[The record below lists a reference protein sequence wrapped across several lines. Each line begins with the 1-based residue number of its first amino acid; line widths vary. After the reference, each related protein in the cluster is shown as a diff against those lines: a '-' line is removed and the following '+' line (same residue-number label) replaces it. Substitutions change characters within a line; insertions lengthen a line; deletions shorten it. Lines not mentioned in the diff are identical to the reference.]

1 MKYKNHKKAFSLV
14 ELVLVL
20 GVGTMASF
28 IKFQDMKNEQDLMK
42 ASAAGEQIQRIGYA
56 VNNYIALRYDKLS
69 TLTSSSSQSSD
80 PGPRTCSGNTC
91 VISVQTLKNEGI
103 LPNSYVDNNSF
114 RSPYSIV
121 IKRTGSSPNY
131 ILDALITTSAAWIES
146 GNNPRY
152 DLLGFAMQK
161 AGVDSGMTKS
171 NTKADGYNGNWS
183 ELSSSFSNITKPGQ
197 LVFRAGYNASLY
209 SAYLR
214 RDGTLPMTGNLDMGN
229 QDIKNAKDITAAGNA
244 SFGGK
249 GDFGSNITSGGNI
262 TAAGQVIAH
271 NGYGDVITF
280 GGDANNN
287 DYEISLGSPK
297 QLTIYSPSA
306 ANYTTVLQVNRNTKI
321 DQRLSTNGLD
331 PNEMPPGFSAGGVRT
346 VDVVATGSFYSI
358 LAGTT
363 ISEGKFGFYAR
374 QDGNVKASG
383 NMTVDGRI
391 KTGEYLEIGSVV
403 TAGTSCSPAGLLG
416 RDSTGQVLSC
426 KGGIWSPEMPVG
438 IPQPW
443 PSATI
448 PAGWLECNGQA
459 FNKSQY
465 PLLAKAYPSGVLPD
479 LRGQFIRGLDNG
491 RGKDSGRTLLS
502 EQRASVVTGT
512 DDNWNSSDIGALH
525 GPSSAYSRDTI
536 NVYDY
541 TTGSNGQDPKYYLG
555 LGGSSTGPSL
565 GSSESGNGNIPLV
578 NNGSNGFYGG
588 ARPTNTAFMYIVRAL

>member
-1 MKYKNHKKAFSLV
+1 MKLKKGFSLL
-14 ELVLVL
+14 ELTLVL
-20 GVGTMASF
+20 GIGVAVAF
-28 IKFQDMKNEQDLMK
+28 IKFQDMKNEQENINADI
-42 ASAAGEQIQRIGYA
+42 AGQEIQRIGSA
-56 VNNYIALRYDKLS
+56 VNNYISLRYDKLS
-69 TLTSSSSQSSD
+69 TLSNAAGNGTD
-80 PGPRTCSGNTC
+80 PGPRTCSGSICT
-91 VISVQTLKNEGI
+91 ITYQTLINEGI
-103 LPNSYVDNNSF
+103 LPSGYVPKNSF
-114 RSPYSIV
+114 SSTDYTIQLKRSG
-121 IKRTGSSPNY
+121 TSPNY
-131 ILDALITTSAAWIES
+131 VIDGVVLTNAAWVE
-146 GNNPRY
+146 GGRVRY
-152 DLLGFAMQK
+152 DLLGKAMQS
-161 AGVDSGMTKS
+161 AGIDSATTKTTS
-171 NTKADGYNGNWS
+171 QMNGFGGTWTLQQS
-183 ELSSSFSNITKPGQ
+183 DFSAINKQG
-197 LVFRAGYNASLY
+197 LLGFRVGYNASLY

>member
-1 MKYKNHKKAFSLV
+1 MKLKKGFSLL
-14 ELVLVL
+14 ELTLVL
-20 GVGTMASF
+20 GIGVAVAF
-28 IKFQDMKNEQDLMK
+28 IKFQDMKHEQENIN
-42 ASAAGEQIQRIGYA
+42 ANIAGQEIQRIGSA
-56 VNNYIALRYDKLS
+56 VNNYISLRYDKLS
-69 TLTSSSSQSSD
+69 TLSNAAGNGTD
-80 PGPRTCSGNTC
+80 PGPRTCSGSICT
-91 VISVQTLKNEGI
+91 ITYQTLINEGI
-103 LPNSYVDNNSF
+103 LPSGYVPQNSF
-114 RSPYSIV
+114 SSTDYTIQLKRSG
-121 IKRTGSSPNY
+121 TSPNY
-131 ILDALITTSAAWIES
+131 IIDGVVLTNAAWIEGGS
-146 GNNPRY
+146 IRY
-152 DLLGFAMQK
+152 DLLGKAMQS
-161 AGVDSGMTKS
+161 AGIDSATTKTTS
-171 NTKADGYNGNWS
+171 QMNGFGGAWTLQQS
-183 ELSSSFSNITKPGQ
+183 DFSAINKQGV
-197 LVFRAGYNASLY
+197 LGFRVGYNASLY

-214 RDGTLPMTGNLDMGN
+214 RDGTLPMTGNLNMGN
-229 QDIKNAKDITAAGNA
+229 QDIYNAKDVTASGTAT
-244 SFGGK
+244 FGGK
-249 GDFGSNITSGGNI
+249 GVFTGDVTSGGYVN
-262 TAAGQVIAH
+262 AGREVIAH
-271 NGYGDVITF
+271 NGAGDSIAF
-280 GGDANNN
+280 AGGDGN
-287 DYEISLGSPK
+287 DYEIRLYNGTKPLS
-297 QLTIYSPSA
+297 IYSPNA
-306 ANYTTVLQVNRNTKI
+306 ADYTTVLNVYKNTKI
-321 DQRLSTNGLD
+321 QQRLATNGLD

-403 TAGTSCSPAGLLG
+403 TAGASCSPAGLLG

-448 PAGWLECNGQA
+448 PTGWLECNGQT

-491 RGKDSGRTLLS
+491 RGKDGGRTLLS
-502 EQRASVVTGT
+502 EQRASVVGGT
-512 DDNWNSSDIGALH
+512 DDNWSDNDFGVLH
-525 GPSSAYSRDTI
+525 GPSSAYSRDSI

-541 TTGSNGQDPKYYLG
+541 TTGSNGQDPKYWVHM
-555 LGGSSTGPSL
+555 SSGTGPSS
-565 GSSESGNGNIPLV
+565 GKNEAIGNGISLS

>member
-1 MKYKNHKKAFSLV
+1 
-14 ELVLVL
+14 
-20 GVGTMASF
+20 
-28 IKFQDMKNEQDLMK
+28 
-42 ASAAGEQIQRIGYA
+42 
-56 VNNYIALRYDKLS
+56 
-69 TLTSSSSQSSD
+69 
-80 PGPRTCSGNTC
+80 
-91 VISVQTLKNEGI
+91 
-103 LPNSYVDNNSF
+103 
-114 RSPYSIV
+114 
-121 IKRTGSSPNY
+121 
-131 ILDALITTSAAWIES
+131 
-146 GNNPRY
+146 
-152 DLLGFAMQK
+152 
-161 AGVDSGMTKS
+161 
-171 NTKADGYNGNWS
+171 
-183 ELSSSFSNITKPGQ
+183 
-197 LVFRAGYNASLY
+197 
-209 SAYLR
+209 
-214 RDGTLPMTGNLDMGN
+214 
-229 QDIKNAKDITAAGNA
+229 
-244 SFGGK
+244 
-249 GDFGSNITSGGNI
+249 
-262 TAAGQVIAH
+262 
-271 NGYGDVITF
+271 
-280 GGDANNN
+280 
-287 DYEISLGSPK
+287 
-297 QLTIYSPSA
+297 
-306 ANYTTVLQVNRNTKI
+306 
-321 DQRLSTNGLD
+321 
-331 PNEMPPGFSAGGVRT
+331 MPPGFSAGGVRT

-403 TAGTSCSPAGLLG
+403 TAGSSCSPAGLLG

-512 DDNWNSSDIGALH
+512 DDNWASSDVGALH

-555 LGGSSTGPSL
+555 FGGSTTGPSL
-565 GSSESGNGNIPLV
+565 GSSESGNGGIPLV

>member
-1 MKYKNHKKAFSLV
+1 MKLKKGFSLL
-14 ELVLVL
+14 ELTLVL
-20 GVGTMASF
+20 GIGVAVAF
-28 IKFQDMKNEQDLMK
+28 IKFQDMKNEQENINADI
-42 ASAAGEQIQRIGYA
+42 AGQEIQRIGSA
-56 VNNYIALRYDKLS
+56 VNNYISLRYDKLS
-69 TLTSSSSQSSD
+69 TLSNAAGNGTD
-80 PGPRTCSGNTC
+80 PGPRTCSGSICT
-91 VISVQTLKNEGI
+91 ITYQTLINEGI
-103 LPNSYVDNNSF
+103 LPSTYVARNSF
-114 RSPYSIV
+114 GSDYSIQL
-121 IKRTGSSPNY
+121 KRSGTSPNY
-131 ILDALITTSAAWIES
+131 VIDGVVLTNAAWVE
-146 GNNPRY
+146 GGRVRY
-152 DLLGFAMQK
+152 DLLGKAMQS
-161 AGVDSGMTKS
+161 AGIDSATTKTTS
-171 NTKADGYNGNWS
+171 QMNGFGGTWTLQQS
-183 ELSSSFSNITKPGQ
+183 DFSAINKQG
-197 LVFRAGYNASLY
+197 LLGFRVGYNASLY

-214 RDGTLPMTGNLDMGN
+214 RDGTLPMTGNLDMGAN
-229 QDIKNAKDITAAGNA
+229 DISNAKNVTASGTGT
-244 SFGGK
+244 FGGE
-249 GDFGSNITSGGNI
+249 GYFGSNVNSGGNI

-363 ISEGKFGFYAR
+363 ISEGKYGFYAR

-403 TAGTSCSPAGLLG
+403 TAGSSCSPAGLLG

-512 DDNWNSSDIGALH
+512 DDNWASSDVGALH

-555 LGGSSTGPSL
+555 FGGSTTGPSL
-565 GSSESGNGNIPLV
+565 GSSESGNGGIPLV

>member
-1 MKYKNHKKAFSLV
+1 MKLKKGFSLL
-14 ELVLVL
+14 ELTLVL
-20 GVGTMASF
+20 GIGVAVAF
-28 IKFQDMKNEQDLMK
+28 IKFQDMKNEQENINADI
-42 ASAAGEQIQRIGYA
+42 AGQEIQRIGSA
-56 VNNYIALRYDKLS
+56 VNNYISLRYDKLS
-69 TLTSSSSQSSD
+69 TLSNAAGNGTD
-80 PGPRTCSGNTC
+80 PRPRTCSGSICT
-91 VISVQTLKNEGI
+91 ITYQTLINEGI
-103 LPNSYVDNNSF
+103 LPSGYVPKNSF
-114 RSPYSIV
+114 SSTDYTIQLKRSG
-121 IKRTGSSPNY
+121 TSPNY
-131 ILDALITTSAAWIES
+131 VIDGVVLTNAAWVE
-146 GNNPRY
+146 GGRVRY
-152 DLLGFAMQK
+152 DLLGKAMQS
-161 AGVDSGMTKS
+161 AGIDSATTKTTS
-171 NTKADGYNGNWS
+171 QMNGFGGTWTLQQS
-183 ELSSSFSNITKPGQ
+183 DFSAINKQG
-197 LVFRAGYNASLY
+197 LLGFRVGYNASLY

-512 DDNWNSSDIGALH
+512 DDNWASSDVGALH

-555 LGGSSTGPSL
+555 FGGSTTGPSL

>member
-1 MKYKNHKKAFSLV
+1 MKLKKGFSLL
-14 ELVLVL
+14 ELTLVL
-20 GVGTMASF
+20 GIGVAVAF
-28 IKFQDMKNEQDLMK
+28 IKFQDMKNEQENINADI
-42 ASAAGEQIQRIGYA
+42 AGQEIQRIGSA
-56 VNNYIALRYDKLS
+56 VNNYISLRYDKLS
-69 TLTSSSSQSSD
+69 TLSNAAGNGTD
-80 PGPRTCSGNTC
+80 PGPRTCSGSICT
-91 VISVQTLKNEGI
+91 ITYQTLINEGI
-103 LPNSYVDNNSF
+103 LPSGYVPKNSF
-114 RSPYSIV
+114 SSTDYTIQLKRSG
-121 IKRTGSSPNY
+121 TSPNY
-131 ILDALITTSAAWIES
+131 VIDGVVLTNAAWVE
-146 GNNPRY
+146 GGRVRY
-152 DLLGFAMQK
+152 DLLGKAMQS
-161 AGVDSGMTKS
+161 AGIDSATTKTTS
-171 NTKADGYNGNWS
+171 QMNGFGGTWTLQQS
-183 ELSSSFSNITKPGQ
+183 DFSAINKQG
-197 LVFRAGYNASLY
+197 LLGFRVGYNASLY

-512 DDNWNSSDIGALH
+512 DDNWASSDVGALH

-555 LGGSSTGPSL
+555 FGGSATGPSL

>member
-1 MKYKNHKKAFSLV
+1 
-14 ELVLVL
+14 
-20 GVGTMASF
+20 
-28 IKFQDMKNEQDLMK
+28 
-42 ASAAGEQIQRIGYA
+42 
-56 VNNYIALRYDKLS
+56 
-69 TLTSSSSQSSD
+69 
-80 PGPRTCSGNTC
+80 
-91 VISVQTLKNEGI
+91 
-103 LPNSYVDNNSF
+103 
-114 RSPYSIV
+114 
-121 IKRTGSSPNY
+121 
-131 ILDALITTSAAWIES
+131 
-146 GNNPRY
+146 
-152 DLLGFAMQK
+152 
-161 AGVDSGMTKS
+161 
-171 NTKADGYNGNWS
+171 
-183 ELSSSFSNITKPGQ
+183 
-197 LVFRAGYNASLY
+197 
-209 SAYLR
+209 
-214 RDGTLPMTGNLDMGN
+214 
-229 QDIKNAKDITAAGNA
+229 
-244 SFGGK
+244 
-249 GDFGSNITSGGNI
+249 
-262 TAAGQVIAH
+262 
-271 NGYGDVITF
+271 
-280 GGDANNN
+280 
-287 DYEISLGSPK
+287 
-297 QLTIYSPSA
+297 
-306 ANYTTVLQVNRNTKI
+306 LQVNRNTKI

-363 ISEGKFGFYAR
+363 ISEGKYGFYAR

-512 DDNWNSSDIGALH
+512 DDNWASSDVGALH

-555 LGGSSTGPSL
+555 FGGSTTGPSL

>member
-1 MKYKNHKKAFSLV
+1 MKLKKGFSLL
-14 ELVLVL
+14 ELTLVL
-20 GVGTMASF
+20 GIGVAVAF
-28 IKFQDMKNEQDLMK
+28 IKFQDMKNEQENINADI
-42 ASAAGEQIQRIGYA
+42 AGKEIQRIGSA
-56 VNNYIALRYDKLS
+56 VNNYISLRYDKLS
-69 TLTSSSSQSSD
+69 TLSNAAGNGTD
-80 PGPRTCSGNTC
+80 PGPRTCSGSICT
-91 VISVQTLKNEGI
+91 ITYQTLINEGI
-103 LPNSYVDNNSF
+103 LPSGYVPKNSF
-114 RSPYSIV
+114 SSTEYTIQLKRSG
-121 IKRTGSSPNY
+121 TSPNY
-131 ILDALITTSAAWIES
+131 VIDGVVLTNAAWVE
-146 GNNPRY
+146 GGRVRY
-152 DLLGFAMQK
+152 DLLGKAMQS
-161 AGVDSGMTKS
+161 AGIDSATTKTTS
-171 NTKADGYNGNWS
+171 QMNGFGGTWTLQQS
-183 ELSSSFSNITKPGQ
+183 DFSAINKQG
-197 LVFRAGYNASLY
+197 LLGFRVGYNASLY

-512 DDNWNSSDIGALH
+512 DDNWASSDVGALH

-555 LGGSSTGPSL
+555 FGGSTTGPSL

>member
-1 MKYKNHKKAFSLV
+1 MKLKKGFSLL
-14 ELVLVL
+14 ELTLVL
-20 GVGTMASF
+20 GIGVAVAF
-28 IKFQDMKNEQDLMK
+28 IKFQDMKNEQENINADI
-42 ASAAGEQIQRIGYA
+42 AGQEIQRIGSA
-56 VNNYIALRYDKLS
+56 VNNYISLRYDKLS
-69 TLTSSSSQSSD
+69 TLSNAAGNGTD
-80 PGPRTCSGNTC
+80 PGPRTCSGSICT
-91 VISVQTLKNEGI
+91 ITYQTLINEGI
-103 LPNSYVDNNSF
+103 LPSGYVPKNSF
-114 RSPYSIV
+114 SSTDYTIQLKRSG
-121 IKRTGSSPNY
+121 TSPNY
-131 ILDALITTSAAWIES
+131 VIDGVVLTNAAWVE
-146 GNNPRY
+146 GGRVRY
-152 DLLGFAMQK
+152 DLLGKAMQS
-161 AGVDSGMTKS
+161 AGIDSATTKTTS
-171 NTKADGYNGNWS
+171 QMNGFGGTWTLQQS
-183 ELSSSFSNITKPGQ
+183 DFSAINKQG
-197 LVFRAGYNASLY
+197 LLGFRVGYNASLY

-512 DDNWNSSDIGALH
+512 DDNWASSDVGALH

-555 LGGSSTGPSL
+555 FGGSTTGPSL

>member
-1 MKYKNHKKAFSLV
+1 MKLKKGFSLL
-14 ELVLVL
+14 ELTLVL
-20 GVGTMASF
+20 GIGVAVAF
-28 IKFQDMKNEQDLMK
+28 IKFQDMKNEQENINADI
-42 ASAAGEQIQRIGYA
+42 AGQEIQRIGNA
-56 VNNYIALRYDKLS
+56 VNNYISLRYDKLS
-69 TLTSSSSQSSD
+69 TLSNAAGNGSD
-80 PGPRTCSGNTC
+80 PGPRTCSGSICT
-91 VISVQTLKNEGI
+91 ITYQTLINEGI
-103 LPNSYVDNNSF
+103 LPSGYVPKNSF
-114 RSPYSIV
+114 SSTDYTIQLKRSG
-121 IKRTGSSPNY
+121 TSPNY
-131 ILDALITTSAAWIES
+131 VIDGVVLTNSAWVE
-146 GNNPRY
+146 GGRVRY
-152 DLLGFAMQK
+152 DLLGKAMQS
-161 AGVDSGMTKS
+161 AGIDSATTKTTS
-171 NTKADGYNGNWS
+171 QMNGFGGTWTLQQS
-183 ELSSSFSNITKPGQ
+183 DFSAINKQG
-197 LVFRAGYNASLY
+197 LLGFRVGYNASLY

-214 RDGTLPMTGNLDMGN
+214 RDGTLPMTGNLDMGAN
-229 QDIKNAKDITAAGNA
+229 DISNAKNVTASGTGT
-244 SFGGK
+244 FGGE
-249 GDFGSNITSGGNI
+249 GYFGSNVNSGGNI
-262 TAAGQVIAH
+262 TAAAQVIAH
-271 NGYGDVITF
+271 NGYGDKITL
-280 GGDANNN
+280 GGDAAGG
-287 DYEISLGSPK
+287 DYEIRLDNGARGLS
-297 QLTIYSPSA
+297 IYSPNA
-306 ANYTTVLQVNRNTKI
+306 ADYTTVLSVYKNTQI
-321 DQRLSTNGLD
+321 QQRLATNGLN

-403 TAGTSCSPAGLLG
+403 TAGSSCSPAGLLG

-512 DDNWNSSDIGALH
+512 DDNWASSDVGALH

-555 LGGSSTGPSL
+555 FGGSTTGPSL
-565 GSSESGNGNIPLV
+565 GSSESGNGSIPLV

>member
-1 MKYKNHKKAFSLV
+1 MKLKKGFSLL
-14 ELVLVL
+14 ELTLVL
-20 GVGTMASF
+20 GIGVAVAF
-28 IKFQDMKNEQDLMK
+28 IKFQDMKNEQENINADI
-42 ASAAGEQIQRIGYA
+42 AGQEIQRIGSA
-56 VNNYIALRYDKLS
+56 VNNYISLRYDKLS
-69 TLTSSSSQSSD
+69 TLSNAAGNGTD
-80 PGPRTCSGNTC
+80 PGPRTCSGSICT
-91 VISVQTLKNEGI
+91 ITYQTLINEGI
-103 LPNSYVDNNSF
+103 LPSGYVPKNSF
-114 RSPYSIV
+114 SSTDYTIQLKRSG
-121 IKRTGSSPNY
+121 TSPNY
-131 ILDALITTSAAWIES
+131 VIDGVVLTNAAWVE
-146 GNNPRY
+146 GGRVRY
-152 DLLGFAMQK
+152 DLLGKAMQS
-161 AGVDSGMTKS
+161 AGIDSATTKTTS
-171 NTKADGYNGNWS
+171 QMNGFGGTWTLQQS
-183 ELSSSFSNITKPGQ
+183 DFSAINKQG
-197 LVFRAGYNASLY
+197 LLGFRVGYNASLY

-512 DDNWNSSDIGALH
+512 DDNWAFSDVGALH

-555 LGGSSTGPSL
+555 FGGSTTGPSL

>member
-1 MKYKNHKKAFSLV
+1 S
-14 ELVLVL
+14 
-20 GVGTMASF
+20 
-28 IKFQDMKNEQDLMK
+28 
-42 ASAAGEQIQRIGYA
+42 A
-56 VNNYIALRYDKLS
+56 VNNYISLRYDKLS
-69 TLTSSSSQSSD
+69 TLSNAAGNGTD
-80 PGPRTCSGNTC
+80 PGPRTCSGSICT
-91 VISVQTLKNEGI
+91 ITYQTLINEGI
-103 LPNSYVDNNSF
+103 LPSGYVPKNSF
-114 RSPYSIV
+114 SSTDYTIQLKRSG
-121 IKRTGSSPNY
+121 TSPNY
-131 ILDALITTSAAWIES
+131 VIDGVVLTNAAWVE
-146 GNNPRY
+146 GGRVRY
-152 DLLGFAMQK
+152 DLLGKAMQS
-161 AGVDSGMTKS
+161 AGIDSATTKTTS
-171 NTKADGYNGNWS
+171 QMNGFGGTWTLQQS
-183 ELSSSFSNITKPGQ
+183 DFSAINKQG
-197 LVFRAGYNASLY
+197 LLGFRVGYNASLY

-443 PSATI
+443 PSA
-448 PAGWLECNGQA
+448 
-459 FNKSQY
+459 
-465 PLLAKAYPSGVLPD
+465 
-479 LRGQFIRGLDNG
+479 
-491 RGKDSGRTLLS
+491 
-502 EQRASVVTGT
+502 
-512 DDNWNSSDIGALH
+512 
-525 GPSSAYSRDTI
+525 
-536 NVYDY
+536 
-541 TTGSNGQDPKYYLG
+541 
-555 LGGSSTGPSL
+555 
-565 GSSESGNGNIPLV
+565 
-578 NNGSNGFYGG
+578 
-588 ARPTNTAFMYIVRAL
+588 

>member
-1 MKYKNHKKAFSLV
+1 MKLKKGFSLL
-14 ELVLVL
+14 ELTLVL
-20 GVGTMASF
+20 GIGVAVAF
-28 IKFQDMKNEQDLMK
+28 IKFQDMKNEQENINADI
-42 ASAAGEQIQRIGYA
+42 AGQEIQRIGSA
-56 VNNYIALRYDKLS
+56 VNNYISLRYDKLS
-69 TLTSSSSQSSD
+69 TLSNAAGNGTD
-80 PGPRTCSGNTC
+80 PGPRTCSGSICT
-91 VISVQTLKNEGI
+91 ITYQTLINEGI
-103 LPNSYVDNNSF
+103 LPSGYVPKNSF
-114 RSPYSIV
+114 SSTDYTIQLKRSG
-121 IKRTGSSPNY
+121 TSPNY
-131 ILDALITTSAAWIES
+131 VIDGIIVTNSSWIEG
-146 GNNPRY
+146 GNIRY
-152 DLLGFAMQK
+152 DLLGKAMQS
-161 AGVDSGMTKS
+161 AGIDSATTKTTS
-171 NTKADGYNGNWS
+171 QMNGFGGTWTLQQS
-183 ELSSSFSNITKPGQ
+183 DFSAINKQG
-197 LVFRAGYNASLY
+197 LLGFRVGYNASLY

-512 DDNWNSSDIGALH
+512 DDNWASSDVGALH

-555 LGGSSTGPSL
+555 FGGSTTGPSL

>member
-1 MKYKNHKKAFSLV
+1 MKLKKGFSLL
-14 ELVLVL
+14 ELTLVL
-20 GVGTMASF
+20 GIGVAVAF
-28 IKFQDMKNEQDLMK
+28 IKFQDMKNEQENINADI
-42 ASAAGEQIQRIGYA
+42 AGQEIQRIGSA
-56 VNNYIALRYDKLS
+56 VNNYISLRYDKLS
-69 TLTSSSSQSSD
+69 TLSNAAGNGTD
-80 PGPRTCSGNTC
+80 PGPRTCTTSNSVC
-91 VISVQTLKNEGI
+91 SISYQTLINEGL
-103 LPNSYVDNNSF
+103 LPSTYVARNSF
-114 RSPYSIV
+114 GSDYSIQL
-121 IKRTGSSPNY
+121 KRSGTSPNY
-131 ILDALITTSAAWIES
+131 VIDGVVLTNAAWVE
-146 GNNPRY
+146 GGRVRY
-152 DLLGFAMQK
+152 DLLGKTMQS
-161 AGVDSGMTKS
+161 AGIDSATTKTTS
-171 NTKADGYNGNWS
+171 QMNGFGGTWTLQQS
-183 ELSSSFSNITKPGQ
+183 DFSAINKQG
-197 LVFRAGYNASLY
+197 LLGFRVGYNASLY

-512 DDNWNSSDIGALH
+512 DDNWASSDVGALH

-555 LGGSSTGPSL
+555 FGGSTTGPSL

>member
-1 MKYKNHKKAFSLV
+1 MKLKKGFSLL
-14 ELVLVL
+14 ELTLVL
-20 GVGTMASF
+20 GIGVAVAF
-28 IKFQDMKNEQDLMK
+28 IKFQDMKNEQENINADI
-42 ASAAGEQIQRIGYA
+42 AGQEIQRIGNA
-56 VNNYIALRYDKLS
+56 VNNYISLRYDKLS
-69 TLTSSSSQSSD
+69 TLSNAAGNGTD
-80 PGPRTCSGNTC
+80 PGPRTCSGSICT
-91 VISVQTLKNEGI
+91 ITYQTLINEGI
-103 LPNSYVDNNSF
+103 LPSGYVPKNSF
-114 RSPYSIV
+114 SSTDYTIQLKRSG
-121 IKRTGSSPNY
+121 TSPNY
-131 ILDALITTSAAWIES
+131 VIDGVVLTNAAWVE
-146 GNNPRY
+146 GGRVRY
-152 DLLGFAMQK
+152 DLLGKAMQS
-161 AGVDSGMTKS
+161 AGIDSATTKTTS
-171 NTKADGYNGNWS
+171 QMNGFGGTWTLQQS
-183 ELSSSFSNITKPGQ
+183 DFSAINKQG
-197 LVFRAGYNASLY
+197 LLGFRVGYNASLY

-512 DDNWNSSDIGALH
+512 DDNWASSDVGALH

-555 LGGSSTGPSL
+555 FGGSTTGPSL

>member
-1 MKYKNHKKAFSLV
+1 MKLKKGFSLL
-14 ELVLVL
+14 ELTLVL
-20 GVGTMASF
+20 GIGVAVAF
-28 IKFQDMKNEQDLMK
+28 IKFQDMKNEQENINADI
-42 ASAAGEQIQRIGYA
+42 AGQEIQRIGSA
-56 VNNYIALRYDKLS
+56 VNNYISLRYDKLS
-69 TLTSSSSQSSD
+69 TLSNAAGNGTD
-80 PGPRTCSGNTC
+80 PGPRTCSGSICT
-91 VISVQTLKNEGI
+91 ITYQTLINEGI
-103 LPNSYVDNNSF
+103 LPSGYVPKNSF
-114 RSPYSIV
+114 SSTDYTIQLKRSG
-121 IKRTGSSPNY
+121 TSPNY
-131 ILDALITTSAAWIES
+131 VIDGVVLTNAAWVE
-146 GNNPRY
+146 GGRVRY
-152 DLLGFAMQK
+152 DLLGKAMQS
-161 AGVDSGMTKS
+161 AGIDSATTKTTS
-171 NTKADGYNGNWS
+171 QMNGFGGTWTLQQS
-183 ELSSSFSNITKPGQ
+183 DFSAINKQG
-197 LVFRAGYNASLY
+197 LLGFRVGYNASLY

-363 ISEGKFGFYAR
+363 IAEGKYGFYAR

-403 TAGTSCSPAGLLG
+403 TAGSSCSPAGLLG

-448 PAGWLECNGQA
+448 PTGWLECNGQA

-512 DDNWNSSDIGALH
+512 DDNWASSDVGALH

-555 LGGSSTGPSL
+555 FGGSTTGPSL
-565 GSSESGNGNIPLV
+565 GSSESGNGSIPLV

>member
-1 MKYKNHKKAFSLV
+1 MKLKKGFSLL
-14 ELVLVL
+14 ELTLVL
-20 GVGTMASF
+20 GIGVAVAF
-28 IKFQDMKNEQDLMK
+28 IKFQDMKNEQENINADI
-42 ASAAGEQIQRIGYA
+42 AGQEIQRIGNA
-56 VNNYIALRYDKLS
+56 VNNYISLRYDKLS
-69 TLTSSSSQSSD
+69 TLSNAAGNGSD
-80 PGPRTCSGNTC
+80 PGPRTCSGSICT
-91 VISVQTLKNEGI
+91 ITYQTLINEGI
-103 LPNSYVDNNSF
+103 LPSGYVPKNSF
-114 RSPYSIV
+114 SSTDYTIQLKRSG
-121 IKRTGSSPNY
+121 TSPNY
-131 ILDALITTSAAWIES
+131 VIDGVVLTNAAWVE
-146 GNNPRY
+146 GGRVRY
-152 DLLGFAMQK
+152 DLLGKAMQS
-161 AGVDSGMTKS
+161 AGIDSATTKTTS
-171 NTKADGYNGNWS
+171 QMNGFGGTWTLQQS
-183 ELSSSFSNITKPGQ
+183 DFSAINKQG
-197 LVFRAGYNASLY
+197 LLGFRVGYNASLY

-512 DDNWNSSDIGALH
+512 DDNWASSDVGALH

-555 LGGSSTGPSL
+555 FGGSTTGPSL